1 MIIKLIVS
9 FDSSGALGIPGR
21 IHMSDMACVCTHVL
35 EIQLTEVIKELQ
47 LMEENSQWKKK
58 MMGRREKVNEGKIER
73 KKYKTYSLFDYKDN
87 LIYNISYQLS

>member
-1 MIIKLIVS
+1 LSYIVIIKLIVS

-47 LMEENSQWKKK
+47 LMEENSQ
-58 MMGRREKVNEGKIER
+58 
-73 KKYKTYSLFDYKDN
+73 
-87 LIYNISYQLS
+87 